1 MKRYR
6 ETEIKFYLSLA
17 KTVNINS
24 NVIQKM
30 IIKHTEELMRKRTVM
45 VIQTSNQVR
54 LERRS
59 SRTTG

>member
-6 ETEIKFYLSLA
+6 ETEIKFYLSHA
-17 KTVNINS
+17 KTAKINS

-30 IIKHTEELMRKRTVM
+30 IIKHTEELMRKHT

-54 LERRS
+54 IKRRS
-59 SRTTG
+59 SRTSG